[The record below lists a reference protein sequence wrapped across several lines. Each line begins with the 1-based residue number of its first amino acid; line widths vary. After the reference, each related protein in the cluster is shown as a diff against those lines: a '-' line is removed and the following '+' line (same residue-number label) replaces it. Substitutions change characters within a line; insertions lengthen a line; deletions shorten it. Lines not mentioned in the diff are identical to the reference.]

1 MRETRETRAG
11 RIATNGSLRETR
23 VKNTVSRRRPST
35 ESYHIISS
43 LRLESYHI
51 ISSIRLSA
59 SGYGIS
65 SLRRS
70 PVDSPR
76 DQMRKVWGFFL
87 MVTSERSSLSSLAAM
102 TKSLACKPFTA
113 RDHSSMR
120 TPGPSM

>member
-1 MRETRETRAG
+1 MRETRAG
-11 RIATNGSLRETR
+11 RIATGSRSVTR
-23 VKNTVSRRRPST
+23 RGRKRSKRRPST
-35 ESYHIISS
+35 ESYHIISK
-43 LRLESYHI
+43 R
-51 ISSIRLSA
+51 RLSA
-59 SGYGIS
+59 LGYGIS